1 MSAPY
6 RCWALEAPFTKKG
19 WPVVGT
25 FGATTRLVVI
35 FDVETFKRLIRENPA
50 LAAVQFEMGQA
61 E

>member
-6 RCWALEAPFTKKG
+6 RCWALEAPFTKTG

-25 FGATTRLVVI
+25 FGATSRQVVI
-35 FDVETFKRLIRENPA
+35 FDAETFKRLIAENPA
-50 LAAVQFEMGQA
+50 LATVQFEIGQR